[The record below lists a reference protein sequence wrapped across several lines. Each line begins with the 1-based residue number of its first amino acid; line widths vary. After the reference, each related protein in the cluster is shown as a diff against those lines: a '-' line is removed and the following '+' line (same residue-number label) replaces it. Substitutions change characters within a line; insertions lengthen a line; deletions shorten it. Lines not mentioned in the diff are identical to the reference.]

1 MSTTGIQPLNSS
13 HLRCT
18 VLDHQYRILQS
29 LYCIFEVNRVS
40 KPRKRSFAKGAVAGL
55 VGGIVAVAAKNAA
68 ERLYPPRSKRES
80 QPPTLVARKGAGTG
94 LAIKGKSPAQQT
106 LHFGLGAAAGAAYGA
121 AVEVYPAATSK
132 QGASFGMALI
142 AINQDHTLPILGRFA
157 KAEPQTKR
165 EHTSELVSFVV
176 FGVVTETVRRVVRRL
191 IE

>member
-1 MSTTGIQPLNSS
+1 M
-13 HLRCT
+13 
-18 VLDHQYRILQS
+18 
-29 LYCIFEVNRVS
+29 S

-55 VGGIVAVAAKNAA
+55 IGGIVAIAAKNAA
-68 ERLYPPRSKRES
+68 QRMYPPRSKRQS
-80 QPPTLVARKGAGTG
+80 LPPTLTPRKDPGKG
-94 LAIKGKSPAQQT
+94 LTLKERSAAQQT
-106 LHFGLGAAAGAAYGA
+106 LHFSLGAAAGAAYGA
-121 AVEVYPAATSK
+121 VAEIYPAATSK

-142 AINQDHTLPILGRFA
+142 ALNQDRTMPILGRFT

>member
-1 MSTTGIQPLNSS
+1 
-13 HLRCT
+13 
-18 VLDHQYRILQS
+18 
-29 LYCIFEVNRVS
+29 VNRVS

-55 VGGIVAVAAKNAA
+55 IGGIVAIVAKNAA
-68 ERLYPPRSKRES
+68 EKIYPPRTSRKLE
-80 QPPTLVARKGAGTG
+80 PPILAARKSS
-94 LAIKGKSPAQQT
+94 GKALTVKERSVAQQT
-106 LHFGLGAAAGAAYGA
+106 LHVGLGAAAGAAYGA
-121 AVEVYPAATSK
+121 VAEVYPAATSK

-142 AINQDHTLPILGRFA
+142 ALNQDRALPMLGRFI